1 MDWFQQIVIEDEK
14 QVEASETEEEEE
26 DAWALVEPTK
36 TGKDWSGKNVYTTI
50 TYCLITRLNYGGI
63 IIQHKV

>member
-1 MDWFQQIVIEDEK
+1 M
-14 QVEASETEEEEE
+14 EEEEE

-36 TGKDWSGKNVYTTI
+36 RGKDWSGKNVYTTI
-50 TYCLITRLNYGGI
+50 TYCLITRLNYMNDGGI